1 MITELQKDITRR
13 AIKIID
19 IGYSSGFYLLSA
31 ILCVTII
38 NKVIGKYNNEKEEK
52 KSTGRLI
59 LDVLLNIWIIA
70 IFAYIVRNIF
80 HIIPWPL
87 EGIYGYQHMKV
98 KDVANSAVF
107 VSFMVIFD
115 KHLQSRIGILKKR
128 WGEMY

>member
-1 MITELQKDITRR
+1 MVSELQKDLTRR
-13 AIKIID
+13 VIKILD
-19 IGYSSGFYLLSA
+19 MGYSSGFYLLSA

-38 NKVIGKYNNEKEEK
+38 NKITPKYDEKEEEK
-52 KSTGRLI
+52 KRTTKLLFDI
-59 LDVLLNIWIIA
+59 LLNIWIIA

-87 EGIYGYQHMKV
+87 EGVYGYQHMRV
-98 KDVANSAVF
+98 KEVANSAVF

>member
-1 MITELQKDITRR
+1 MITFLLINSIMITELQKDITRR

-59 LDVLLNIWIIA
+59 LDVLLI
-70 IFAYIVRNIF
+70 
-80 HIIPWPL
+80 
-87 EGIYGYQHMKV
+87 
-98 KDVANSAVF
+98 
-107 VSFMVIFD
+107 
-115 KHLQSRIGILKKR
+115 
-128 WGEMY
+128 